1 MLGGQVFLNVFVDP
15 KVDINAPEF
24 PKRLLAHDSSGVPFR
39 EAEFVENFDDN
50 VFTIQINRTNDNLMG
65 RL

>member
-1 MLGGQVFLNVFVDP
+1 MLGGQIFLNVFVDL

-24 PKRLLAHDSSGVPFR
+24 SKRLLAHDGSGVPFR
-39 EAEFVENFDDN
+39 EAEFVENFYDN